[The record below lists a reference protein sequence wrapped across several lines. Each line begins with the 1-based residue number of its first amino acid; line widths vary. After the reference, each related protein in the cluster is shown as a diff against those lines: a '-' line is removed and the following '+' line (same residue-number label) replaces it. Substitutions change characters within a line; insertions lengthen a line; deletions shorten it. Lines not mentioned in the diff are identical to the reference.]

1 MRCILL
7 ISSFI
12 LLTSNSF
19 HAQENNDFILEYVN
33 QINARYNNQNDEA
46 LKAFERLYDSI
57 RDEENLPWGGMN
69 ELFYSLNFNSF
80 MTGNHSK
87 VKLFSKDALSYI
99 SEHKIPNAKAP
110 FFNFLGMTYLRQNMP
125 DSSAYYFVKSVDEF
139 EESGKLENAAL
150 VNFNISNIYFDLHD
164 YSNALKYLKK
174 CEYYFEKNNKDSG
187 VLYLVKSRMS
197 YCYLRLD
204 NLVKARE
211 YSNKALSKKDSNLKM
226 EAFMYGSITR
236 AELLMKEMKYD
247 SAYHYAVQ
255 SFKISKDLK
264 KEHSIGETSKF
275 LLELLVEKNPQEAIL
290 YGKEALDI
298 FSNDERFF
306 VEIVKNISEAYLNN
320 KDYGNAAI
328 YQKKYIKYQDSIL
341 KSDYNKNTID
351 ILEKYEAA
359 QKELK
364 INEQQSEIDK
374 KNNQNRLFAIISLSL
389 LVVALLLTFLFVQK
403 RRAQKEKI
411 RNLENEKENI
421 ALKSLMAG
429 EEKERSRIAKELHDG
444 IGSLLAASKMHASAL
459 LTKDPEASE
468 TLISLLD
475 NASNEAR
482 RISHNL
488 LPESLINKGLDVA
501 LQDFVETINE
511 GKLLQVEYQSINFK
525 HNLPQSTQL
534 TIYRIVQELLN
545 NIIKHSGAT
554 EAFVQLNQNDKK
566 LIITVEDNGRGFSSG
581 TDFKGIGLQN
591 IESRLS
597 LLNGKIEVDS
607 KETMG
612 TSVYIEFEI
621 EK

>member
-1 MRCILL
+1 MLGVVYQLKAVNLKREGKFSESLQYGEMALNI
-7 ISSFI
+7 FK
-12 LLTSNSF
+12 N
-19 HAQENNDFILEYVN
+19 ENRTNYYLQTLYQLREIAAKDFNYEKAYQYALEY
-33 QINARYNNQNDEA
+33 
-46 LKAFERLYDSI
+46 
-57 RDEENLPWGGMN
+57 
-69 ELFYSLNFNSF
+69 
-80 MTGNHSK
+80 
-87 VKLFSKDALSYI
+87 
-99 SEHKIPNAKAP
+99 
-110 FFNFLGMTYLRQNMP
+110 
-125 DSSAYYFVKSVDEF
+125 
-139 EESGKLENAAL
+139 
-150 VNFNISNIYFDLHD
+150 
-164 YSNALKYLKK
+164 
-174 CEYYFEKNNKDSG
+174 EK
-187 VLYLVKSRMS
+187 
-197 YCYLRLD
+197 
-204 NLVKARE
+204 
-211 YSNKALSKKDSNLKM
+211 
-226 EAFMYGSITR
+226 
-236 AELLMKEMKYD
+236 
-247 SAYHYAVQ
+247 H
-255 SFKISKDLK
+255 
-264 KEHSIGETSKF
+264 
-275 LLELLVEKNPQEAIL
+275 
-290 YGKEALDI
+290 
-298 FSNDERFF
+298 
-306 VEIVKNISEAYLNN
+306 
-320 KDYGNAAI
+320 
-328 YQKKYIKYQDSIL
+328 QDSINAKELDNNL
-341 KSDYNKNTID
+341 KD
-351 ILEKYEAA
+351 LRLKYETAE
-359 QKELK
+359 KELK
-364 INEQQSEIDK
+364 IAQQQKD
-374 KNNQNRLFAIISLSL
+374 IIKTESRQKTTTIIATSLGILSL
-389 LVVALLLTFLFVQK
+389 LIFLIYRQRQK
-403 RRAQKEKI
+403 TQKQKI
-411 RNLENEKENI
+411 VSLENEKENI

-566 LIITVEDNGRGFSSG
+566 LIITVEDNGRGFSGG